1 MGDGTITINPEH
13 YTLRQETIQPQG
25 AMVVTDITT
34 GQIKVMV
41 GGRSLKG
48 RLLYNRADNPRQ
60 PGSSIKPIGVY
71 GPALQSGVD
80 LDTGWTAG
88 STIEDKP
95 NYVNGKLW
103 PKNSNNKYDG
113 WITLRTCVE
122 QSKNVPS
129 VNLVNDIGYDY
140 SIDFLKK
147 NGVTT
152 VVEDGDTNDKNP
164 AALALGGMSKGIS
177 PIEMASAYATFPN
190 QGVHVEPTTY
200 TKVTDSQGNVLLE
213 SQPEETRVFD
223 ESVAFIMT
231 DILRT
236 TVTNGIA
243 GRAAIGVAPVGGKT
257 GTANKIDAGTGKY
270 GKDYY
275 SSFIGMAPMDD
286 PQVSI
291 LVIADSPK
299 GSYYGS
305 MVAAP
310 IAKEILTDTLRYL
323 NVTPTYSESEKKAIE
338 GNYTVVPKVVGKPF
352 SEAVGIIGGKE
363 LKYSRPKS
371 AQGDDEFT
379 VVDQYPKAGTKV
391 KKNSVV
397 YVYKE

>member
-1 MGDGTITINPEH
+1 
-13 YTLRQETIQPQG
+13 
-25 AMVVTDITT
+25 
-34 GQIKVMV
+34 
-41 GGRSLKG
+41 
-48 RLLYNRADNPRQ
+48 
-60 PGSSIKPIGVY
+60 
-71 GPALQSGVD
+71 
-80 LDTGWTAG
+80 
-88 STIEDKP
+88 
-95 NYVNGKLW
+95 
-103 PKNSNNKYDG
+103 
-113 WITLRTCVE
+113 
-122 QSKNVPS
+122 
-129 VNLVNDIGYDY
+129 
-140 SIDFLKK
+140 
-147 NGVTT
+147 
-152 VVEDGDTNDKNP
+152 
-164 AALALGGMSKGIS
+164 
-177 PIEMASAYATFPN
+177 
-190 QGVHVEPTTY
+190 
-200 TKVTDSQGNVLLE
+200 
-213 SQPEETRVFD
+213 
-223 ESVAFIMT
+223 
-231 DILRT
+231 
-236 TVTNGIA
+236 
-243 GRAAIGVAPVGGKT
+243 
-257 GTANKIDAGTGKY
+257 
-270 GKDYY
+270 
-275 SSFIGMAPMDD
+275 MAPMDD